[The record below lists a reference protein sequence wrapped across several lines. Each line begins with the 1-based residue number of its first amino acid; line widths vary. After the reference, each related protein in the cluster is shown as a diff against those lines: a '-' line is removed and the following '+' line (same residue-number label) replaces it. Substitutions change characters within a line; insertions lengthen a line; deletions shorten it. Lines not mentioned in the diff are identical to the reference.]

1 MAQDNLLN
9 STNLKIPQYEISD
22 QNLRQNFTVRV
33 QSNERKRSLASECRI
48 SLARVEFY
56 EYTQLFSKP
65 SIAMLNT
72 MKFKNRSINN

>member
-1 MAQDNLLN
+1 M
-9 STNLKIPQYEISD
+9 SESG
-22 QNLRQNFTVRV
+22 
-33 QSNERKRSLASECRI
+33 SLAGECRI

-65 SIAMLNT
+65 SIAMLNI